1 MWRNISLMNDMSYD
15 IWQELRNLN
24 ELLYGMYPWI
34 VALLAVIILLLGF
47 ILFEL
52 KRNRRYQVPP

>member
-1 MWRNISLMNDMSYD
+1 MNDMSYD